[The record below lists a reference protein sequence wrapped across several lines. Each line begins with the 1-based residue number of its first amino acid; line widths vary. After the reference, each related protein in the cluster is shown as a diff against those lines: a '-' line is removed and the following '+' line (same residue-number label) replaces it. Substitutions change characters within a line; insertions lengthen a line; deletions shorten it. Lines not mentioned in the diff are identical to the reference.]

1 MLCFTVPA
9 MAQDKSSI
17 EIIQPYAF
25 ATTSA
30 ARSAAAFMVIQN
42 NTNADDRLIEAASSI
57 SEITEIH
64 QNLIDPDDGTMM
76 MRKIKG
82 LDIPANAAATLEPKG
97 YHIMFIKMNERL
109 KIGETVSFDLTFEK
123 AGTITVTADI
133 IAPGTKP
140 KSKSLDEVLNE
151 TTGNKSLEKQ
161 DLKSPKEKLKDY

>member
-1 MLCFTVPA
+1 MQKILLTFLMLCFTVPA

-97 YHIMFIKMNERL
+97 YHNRRHHCPRHKT
-109 KIGETVSFDLTFEK
+109 KK
-123 AGTITVTADI
+123 QVTR
-133 IAPGTKP
+133 
-140 KSKSLDEVLNE
+140 
-151 TTGNKSLEKQ
+151 
-161 DLKSPKEKLKDY
+161 